1 MGSTKR
7 NQVLQ
12 LRGLQI
18 ALLALT
24 AASVGLAQQAATTP
38 AAEADSSAPAP
49 VAAAPVPPEAP
60 VLAPKVVCKGDQ
72 MTISANNSTLSSVLD
87 EVHRCMGTKIDLPD
101 GAGQK
106 RMFDHIGPGPASQ
119 VLDELLS
126 NTGYNY
132 IIGSSP
138 ANQEKIESIM
148 LLARTATDAG
158 ADLTSVTTDNR
169 NLSANR
175 RAFLQMH
182 QAAIPHPMTDADNAA
197 AAAAANPTPTTA
209 AEPAPADGTAT
220 PAPAAT
226 DAQPA
231 AAPAEQKPAETAPAV
246 PDTPPT
252 TPPANVTEINGKP
265 ATTDD
270 QITNMQ
276 QMFELRKQMN
286 QPPAPAPPPQ

>member
-1 MGSTKR
+1 MGSTNR
-7 NQVLQ
+7 NQV
-12 LRGLQI
+12 LQI

-24 AASVGLAQQAATTP
+24 AVSVSRAQQPAATP
-38 AAEADSSAPAP
+38 AVGADPEAQAP
-49 VAAAPVPPEAP
+49 VAVAPAPPEAP

-87 EVHRCMGTKIDLPD
+87 EVHRCMGTKIDLPE

-148 LLARTATDAG
+148 LLARNVDVAA
-158 ADLTSVTTDNR
+158 ALPSVTDTR

-182 QAAIPHPMTDADNAA
+182 QASIPHPMTDADNAA
-197 AAAAANPTPTTA
+197 AAAAVATESATPTPA
-209 AEPAPADGTAT
+209 AEPAPADGITT
-220 PAPAAT
+220 PAPAGA

-231 AAPAEQKPAETAPAV
+231 QPAAQPAADQKPAETAPVV
-246 PDTPPT
+246 PETPPT
-252 TPPANVTEINGKP
+252 APPPNVTEINGKP

-276 QMFELRKQMN
+276 QMFELRKQLN
-286 QPPAPAPPPQ
+286 QPPAPTPPPQ

>member
-1 MGSTKR
+1 MGSTNR
-7 NQVLQ
+7 IQVLR

-18 ALLALT
+18 ALLALA
-24 AASVGLAQQAATTP
+24 AASVCRAQQPATTP
-38 AAEADSSAPAP
+38 AAGADPSAQAP
-49 VAAAPVPPEAP
+49 VAVAQVPPDAP
-60 VLAPKVVCKGDQ
+60 VLAPRVVCKGDQ
-72 MTISANNSTLSSVLD
+72 ITISANNSTLSSVLE

-101 GAGQK
+101 GAGEK
-106 RMFDHIGPGPASQ
+106 RMFDRIGPGPASQ

-148 LLARTATDAG
+148 LLARNTTDAG
-158 ADLTSVTTDNR
+158 AGLTSVTDSR

-182 QAAIPHPMTDADNAA
+182 QSSIPHPMTDADTAA
-197 AAAAANPTPTTA
+197 AAAAAAAA
-209 AEPAPADGTAT
+209 AEVAT
-220 PAPAAT
+220 PAPAEATPTPAPAST
-226 DAQPA
+226 DAQPT
-231 AAPAEQKPAETAPAV
+231 APPADQKPAETAPVV

-252 TPPANVTEINGKP
+252 APPPNVTEINGKP

-270 QITNMQ
+270 QINNMQ

-286 QPPAPAPPPQ
+286 QPPSSTPPPQ